1 MNYFSLEISLAAVLP
16 ALVLAGYV
24 FYRDRVEKEP
34 WWLLALLFALGAV
47 VYVPGYFACRGIAG
61 GLDALFA
68 SHITYDLQGN
78 PTMDLAFNPNS
89 SMCAIEGIISPDG
102 RVLGKMG
109 HTERISE
116 NTCVN
121 VDGNKEQLL
130 FKGGV
135 DYFK

>member
-1 MNYFSLEISLAAVLP
+1 MHCKVGDVHNIPISHGEGRFVASEEVINELIANGQVATQ
-16 ALVLAGYV
+16 YV
-24 FYRDRVEKEP
+24 
-34 WWLLALLFALGAV
+34 
-47 VYVPGYFACRGIAG
+47 
-61 GLDALFA
+61 
-68 SHITYDLQGN
+68 DLQGN